1 MHVRGPEI
9 MDWAFDKMH
18 KTLAIIAQAKDSV
31 DYSTGWGDYT
41 VIEKPA
47 WL

>member
-1 MHVRGPEI
+1 MGPEI
-9 MDWAFDKMH
+9 MEWATSKLH
-18 KTLAIIAQAKDSV
+18 ETLAIIAQAEEAV

-41 VIEKPA
+41 IIDKPK